1 MLFQNTTFTDKNFA
15 ELVSKSRLTL
25 VEFDFD
31 FDKITDT
38 DQSIISFSALGK
50 R

>member
-31 FDKITDT
+31 FDKITD
-38 DQSIISFSALGK
+38 QSIIYFSALGK